1 MRKEVSAM
9 SRLVYLDHAATS
21 YPKPPSVADAM
32 NHCVKHNGGN
42 PGRGS
47 HQLAMAAAG
56 EIYACREAAASLFGA
71 EPDRVIFT
79 LNTTHALNLAI
90 KGLVGRG
97 KGGGGGFHVLCSDME
112 HNAVYRPLYRL
123 AAEGIIDLDTF
134 DTFPQAP
141 VRTEDRILRSLSAQI
156 RPDTRLVVCAHASNI
171 CSAVLPVKRIGELCR
186 RRGISL
192 VVDAAQSA
200 GAYELDVDR
209 MGITALCLP
218 GHKGLLGPQGTGML
232 ILGRG
237 VALDT
242 LMEGG
247 NGLQSLSGEMGE
259 DSPERYEAGTLQ
271 TPAIAGLRA
280 GLDFVRSVGV
290 ETIREHE
297 LSLGRQLRDGL
308 LTMPRV
314 KVYAPHRAGA
324 VTLFS
329 VEGYTSE
336 EVGRHLDTEGI
347 CVRAG
352 FHCSALGHRTLKT
365 PEDGAIR
372 ASLGWFSR
380 ERDVEA
386 VLRTVGRM

>member
-1 MRKEVSAM
+1 MPTKK
-9 SRLVYLDHAATS
+9 LVYLDHAATS
-21 YPKPPSVADAM
+21 CPKPPAVLTAVTDCM
-32 NHCVKHNGGN
+32 KYRGGN

-47 HQLAMAAAG
+47 HKLAMEAAG
-56 EIYACREAAASLFGA
+56 EIYACREAASSLFRT
-71 EPDRVIFT
+71 EPQRVIFT

-90 KGLVGRG
+90 KGLAGRG
-97 KGGGGGFHVLCSDME
+97 KGEGGRFHVLCSDME

-134 DTFPQAP
+134 DTFPAAP
-141 VRTEDRILRSLSAQI
+141 VRTEDMILRSISAKI

-171 CSAVLPVKRIGELCR
+171 CSAVLPVERIGELCR
-186 RRGISL
+186 RRGIAF

-200 GAYELDVDR
+200 GAYDLDVDR

-232 ILGRG
+232 ILGKG
-237 VALDT
+237 VVLDT

-247 NGLQSLSGEMGE
+247 NGLESLSGEMGE

-280 GLDFVRSVGV
+280 GLDYVRSVGV
-290 ETIREHE
+290 EAIQAHE
-297 LSLGRQLRDGL
+297 LELGRRLREGL
-308 LTMPRV
+308 MALPRV
-314 KVYAPHRAGA
+314 KIYAPHRVGA

-336 EVGRHLDTEGI
+336 EVGRLLDGEGI

-352 FHCSALGHRTLKT
+352 FHCSALGHRTLGT
-365 PEDGAIR
+365 PEDGAVR
-372 ASLGWFSR
+372 VSLGWFSR
-380 ERDVEA
+380 KRDVEA
-386 VLRTVGRM
+386 LLRAVGML

>member
-1 MRKEVSAM
+1 MPRCI
-9 SRLVYLDHAATS
+9 YLDHAATS
-21 YPKPPSVADAM
+21 YPKPPAVLFAVTDCM
-32 NHCVKHNGGN
+32 KKHGGN

-47 HQLAMAAAG
+47 HRLSLEAAK

-71 EPDRVIFT
+71 EPERVIFT

-90 KGLVGRG
+90 KGPVGQG
-97 KGGGGGFHVLCSDME
+97 KRDGGGFHVLCSDME

-134 DTFPQAP
+134 DTFPAAP
-141 VRTEDRILRSLSAQI
+141 VRTEDMILRSISAKI

-171 CSAVLPVKRIGELCR
+171 CSAVLPVERIGALCR
-186 RRGISL
+186 RRGIAF

-200 GAYELDVDR
+200 GAYDLDVDR

-232 ILGRG
+232 ILGKG
-237 VALDT
+237 VVLDT

-247 NGLQSLSGEMGE
+247 NGVDSLRGKMGE

-280 GLDFVRSVGV
+280 GLDYVRSVGV
-290 ETIREHE
+290 EAIQAHE
-297 LSLGRQLRDGL
+297 LELGRRLREGL
-308 LTMPRV
+308 MALPRV
-314 KVYAPHRAGA
+314 KVYAPHRIGA

-336 EVGRHLDTEGI
+336 EVGRLLDREGI

-352 FHCSALGHRTLKT
+352 FHCSALGHKTLGT
-365 PEDGAIR
+365 PEDGAVR

-386 VLRTVGRM
+386 LLRAVGRL

>member
-1 MRKEVSAM
+1 
-9 SRLVYLDHAATS
+9 
-21 YPKPPSVADAM
+21 
-32 NHCVKHNGGN
+32 
-42 PGRGS
+42 
-47 HQLAMAAAG
+47 MAAAG
-56 EIYACREAAASLFGA
+56 EIYACRKAAASLFGA
-71 EPDRVIFT
+71 EPERVIFT

-97 KGGGGGFHVLCSDME
+97 KENGGGFHVLCSDME

-123 AAEGIIDLDTF
+123 ATEGIIDLDTF
-134 DTFPQAP
+134 GTFPAMP
-141 VRTEDRILRSLSAQI
+141 VRTEDMILRSLSAKL

-171 CSAVLPVKRIGELCR
+171 CSAVLPVERIGEFCR
-186 RRGISL
+186 RRGIAL

-209 MGITALCLP
+209 MGITALCMP
-218 GHKGLLGPQGTGML
+218 GHKGLFGPQGTGMM

-237 VALDT
+237 VTLGT

-247 NGLQSLSGEMGE
+247 NGLKSLSGEMGE

-297 LSLGRQLRDGL
+297 LSLERQLRDGL

-336 EVGRHLDTEGI
+336 EVGRLLDAEGI

-352 FHCSALGHRTLKT
+352 FHCSALGHKTLGT
-365 PEDGAIR
+365 PEDGAVR

-386 VLRTVGRM
+386 ILRAVGRM